1 MAVNLPDISK
11 RGSIILYHGTSSNNN
26 NISKFD
32 IRHSRKSYLDL
43 GIGIYFTTNF
53 EQASKWALK
62 HSAQGLV
69 YQTQLNLNGIN
80 LKQYLT
86 YSNEF
91 IKTFCFCRAGFEV
104 QLSGYSLYDAVY
116 SKVIDNDRANI
127 IKYTTKY
134 ALGTATE
141 ADVRNNIHVIEN
153 MNQICIKKQA
163 ILDTMTIRNIYKVTK

>member
-1 MAVNLPDISK
+1 MAINLPDISK

-26 NISKFD
+26 ISKFD
-32 IRHSRKSYLDL
+32 ISYSRKRYLDL

-53 EQASKWALK
+53 EQASRWALR
-62 HSAQGLV
+62 HSAQGIV
-69 YQTQLNLNGIN
+69 YQTQLNLNGVN

-91 IKTFCFCRAGFEV
+91 IETFCFCRAGFEA
-104 QLSGYSLYDAVY
+104 QLSGYSSYDAVY

-127 IKYTTKY
+127 VKYTTKY

-141 ADVRNNIHVIEN
+141 AEVRNNIHIIED
-153 MNQICIKKQA
+153 MNQICIKKQD
-163 ILDTMTIRNIYKVTK
+163 ILDTMKIRNIYKVQK